1 VTVAVEYRAGASEV
15 TQPRREFPAMPSQP
29 THIPQVHRAECSAG
43 VGCAA
48 TTADEF
54 CEINHDLLRQLPWV
68 ADKQSG

>member
-1 VTVAVEYRAGASEV
+1 
-15 TQPRREFPAMPSQP
+15 MPSQP